1 MASRKTLNHRKPQDS
16 LVMIPISYSIRNL
29 FRRPTQSIQLIGGCA
44 LVVLLIMLAASMNQ
58 AMEKTL
64 QSSGSEKNVI
74 LLGAGSEE
82 SIERSEIS
90 TNINEIAAS
99 SIKGVRKVFNEPAIS
114 GEVHYNGIVS
124 LPDGSK
130 AQALLRGVR
139 YQALW
144 VHQQVRII
152 NGRFPE
158 SGEVMIGRLAYQKL
172 GFSKESLAIGK
183 YIIFN
188 REKLKIVGIFDA
200 RGTVMEAEVWANLG
214 DLMTLTQRES
224 LSCAVLSLDRNGEF
238 ADSDMFT
245 KQRLDLELV
254 AVSEADYYAN
264 LSSFFAPIRWMAWV
278 CAILISTGAL
288 FGGLNTLY
296 AAFSARIREFGA
308 LQAIGF
314 TRRSL
319 LYSLTQ
325 ESSIASIIGSIIA
338 FGFAL
343 GFLQGVSFPFSI
355 GVFVLDFDPYVIK
368 IGLVTGIT
376 LGLLGGIPPAWSC
389 LRPSLPETLRSS

>member
-1 MASRKTLNHRKPQDS
+1 
-16 LVMIPISYSIRNL
+16 
-29 FRRPTQSIQLIGGCA
+29 
-44 LVVLLIMLAASMNQ
+44 
-58 AMEKTL
+58 
-64 QSSGSEKNVI
+64 
-74 LLGAGSEE
+74 
-82 SIERSEIS
+82 
-90 TNINEIAAS
+90 
-99 SIKGVRKVFNEPAIS
+99 
-114 GEVHYNGIVS
+114 
-124 LPDGSK
+124 
-130 AQALLRGVR
+130 
-139 YQALW
+139 
-144 VHQQVRII
+144 
-152 NGRFPE
+152 
-158 SGEVMIGRLAYQKL
+158 
-172 GFSKESLAIGK
+172 
-183 YIIFN
+183 
-188 REKLKIVGIFDA
+188 
-200 RGTVMEAEVWANLG
+200 
-214 DLMTLTQRES
+214 
-224 LSCAVLSLDRNGEF
+224 
-238 ADSDMFT
+238 
-245 KQRLDLELV
+245 
-254 AVSEADYYAN
+254 
-264 LSSFFAPIRWMAWV
+264 MAWV